1 LPKQTADEHSLQAK
15 WLSGVALKKFR
26 LRTDHV
32 LEMFDYVDASGDGED
47 PEAVEARTRMRKA
60 VLLLLLLLFF
70 FFDGLL
76 CSVRV
81 FR

>member
-1 LPKQTADEHSLQAK
+1 MPKQTADEHSLQAK

-47 PEAVEARTRMRKA
+47 PESVEASPKKRKKKKAA
-60 VLLLLLLLFF
+60 VVL
-70 FFDGLL
+70 
-76 CSVRV
+76 
-81 FR
+81 